1 MDGGMSEVWDSRH
14 LIWLGLKLT
23 LQLSAVAIVASTIIG
38 LFVGVGLVY
47 GNRVVRALLRL
58 YVDIIRGLPILV
70 VLFIIYYILPAV
82 DINVLGWHVPT
93 NVGRFEAAALGLS
106 LFGAA
111 QVGEVVRGALA
122 SVPQGQIDAGK
133 SLGLTFWQRLFSISL
148 PQSLPVIIPPWT
160 NTAAELVKGT
170 SLASL
175 LAMSEL
181 LFATRKIVERTGDV
195 LPFYLAA
202 AGIYFVICFGISRA
216 GALIA
221 QRYRFGVAR

>member
-1 MDGGMSEVWDSRH
+1 MSEVWESRH
-14 LIWLGLKLT
+14 LLWLGLKLT
-23 LQLSAVAIVASTIIG
+23 LQLSAVAIFFSTVLG
-38 LFVGVGLVY
+38 LLVGVGLLY
-47 GNRVVRALLRL
+47 GNRVVRTLLRL

-70 VLFIIYYILPAV
+70 VLFLIYYILPAI
-82 DINVLGWHVPT
+82 DINIFGYHIPT
-93 NVGRFEAAALGLS
+93 NVGRFQAASIGLS

-111 QVGEVVRGALA
+111 QVGEVVRGALS
-122 SVPQGQIDAGK
+122 SVPKGQSDAAK
-133 SLGLTFWQRLFSISL
+133 SLGLTFWPRLIHVSL

-175 LAMSEL
+175 LSMSEL

-195 LPFYLAA
+195 IPFYMAA
-202 AGIYFVICFGISRA
+202 ALIYFTICFTISRL
-216 GALIA
+216 GALVA

>member
-1 MDGGMSEVWDSRH
+1 MSEVWESRH
-14 LIWLGLKLT
+14 LLWLGLKLT
-23 LQLSAVAIVASTIIG
+23 LQLSAVAIVASSMIG
-38 LFVGVGLVY
+38 LFVGVGLFY
-47 GNRVVRALLRL
+47 GNRVVRTLLRL

-82 DINVLGWHVPT
+82 DLTIGSWHIPT
-93 NVGRFEAAALGLS
+93 NVGRFEAASIGLS

-111 QVGEVVRGALA
+111 QIGEVARGALA
-122 SVPQGQIDAGK
+122 SVPKGQIDAGK
-133 SLGLTFWQRLFSISL
+133 ALGLTFWSRLFYVSL

-175 LAMSEL
+175 LALSEL

-202 AGIYFVICFGISRA
+202 AAIYFVICFGISRT

-221 QRYRFGVAR
+221 RRYRFGVAR

>member
-1 MDGGMSEVWDSRH
+1 
-14 LIWLGLKLT
+14 
-23 LQLSAVAIVASTIIG
+23 
-38 LFVGVGLVY
+38 
-47 GNRVVRALLRL
+47 
-58 YVDIIRGLPILV
+58 
-70 VLFIIYYILPAV
+70 
-82 DINVLGWHVPT
+82 VLGWHVPT